1 MADEAIVSAD
11 GGSLVDTP
19 LPELLARLD
28 AARFTGAIELSVGN
42 RTHTMVL
49 SEGRLV
55 KAQLAVPVEPLGR
68 VLVDHG
74 AITAERLDE
83 FLRRQP
89 SAARRLGEMLVGE
102 GVIDAAALD
111 EALSEQVRRR
121 LLRLFLAGD
130 GTYRICPECAPIEGG
145 LPHPLDPL
153 GVVPE
158 GVRNSMA
165 PDDLEVRLRKR
176 LGGRTATVR
185 RGADW
190 SRLGFTTAEQSAC
203 RYLARGSWDAGVF
216 RSVPPQ
222 HRPTLLVAAYCL
234 FAVGQIVVEAPS
246 VAPEPEPAGKPE
258 RDDPLKLEIAELHA
272 ALKERT
278 HFELLGVPESASQE
292 EIRNRYLELVKR
304 YHPDRAVRH
313 GLTDMIEQL
322 EEILIAVREAAET
335 LADPARREEYTARL
349 KGEGAQAPAEVREM
363 VDRAVAAERSYQ
375 LAVVLERQHKA
386 DDAQQAA
393 DEALRLVPGQGEY
406 ECMSLWLK
414 ALRRPPRAA
423 VSDLVQPM
431 VEAAASVTKHERAQ
445 MQAARLLQRAGR
457 TGEADEFFRRVLVL
471 NPQNVD
477 AAREI
482 RLTEMRTGRPAPS
495 SHGGGLL
502 DRLLGRKAPPK
513 GGRRRRGRGAGPR
526 RDRGRPA
533 RPDARNRT

>member
-1 MADEAIVSAD
+1 MADEAIGSAD
-11 GGSLVDTP
+11 GGSLVETP
-19 LPELLARLD
+19 LPELLARLEAD
-28 AARFTGAIELSVGN
+28 RFTGGIELSVGN
-42 RTHTMVL
+42 RTHKMTLV
-49 SEGRLV
+49 EGRLV

-68 VLVDHG
+68 VLV
-74 AITAERLDE
+74 ERGLIASEKLDE

-111 EALSEQVRRR
+111 EALTEQVRRR

-130 GTYRICPECAPIEGG
+130 GTYRVCPECGPIEGG
-145 LPHPLDPL
+145 LPQPLNPL
-153 GVVPE
+153 SVVPE

-165 PDDLEVRLRKR
+165 PDDLEVRLQKR

-185 RGADW
+185 RDADW
-190 SRLGFTTAEQSAC
+190 SRLGFTAAEQSAC

-216 RSVPPQ
+216 RSVPAQ

-234 FAVGQIVVEAPS
+234 LAVGQVVVAAPS
-246 VAPEPEPAGKPE
+246 FDPEPKADGKPAQ
-258 RDDPLKLEIAELHA
+258 DDPLKAEIAELHA

-278 HFELLGVPESASQE
+278 HFELLGVTESAAQE

-304 YHPDRAVRH
+304 YHPDRAGRH
-313 GLTDMIEQL
+313 GLTDMVPQL
-322 EEILIAVREAAET
+322 EEILITIREAVET
-335 LADPARREEYTARL
+335 LTDPERRKDYVARL

-375 LAVVLERQHKA
+375 LAVALERQHKP
-386 DDAQQAA
+386 DEAQKAA
-393 DEALRLVPGQGEY
+393 DEALRLAPGQGEY

-414 ALRRPPRAA
+414 SVRRPPRAA

-431 VEAAASVTKHERAQ
+431 VEAAALVVKHERAQ

-457 TGEADEFFRRVLVL
+457 ADEAGEFFRRVLLL

-482 RLTEMRTGRPAPS
+482 RLKEMRTSRQPPP

-502 DRLLGRKAPPK
+502 DRLLGRKGPAK
-513 GGRRRRGRGAGPR
+513 GERRGRGRAASR
-526 RDRGRPA
+526 HRDRGRQA
-533 RPDARNRT
+533 RQDVRNRS